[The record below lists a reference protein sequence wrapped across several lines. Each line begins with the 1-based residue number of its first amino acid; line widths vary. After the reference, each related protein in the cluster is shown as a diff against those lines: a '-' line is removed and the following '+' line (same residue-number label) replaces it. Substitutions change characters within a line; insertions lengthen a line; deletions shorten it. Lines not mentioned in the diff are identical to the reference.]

1 MSENKFK
8 WHKYLEE
15 FPPKEGLYLVTID
28 DDGKD
33 EIDVLEYPDGFVYP
47 NDYLPR
53 TFITAWAELPEPYK
67 EQKNDKR
74 RID

>member
-15 FPPKEGLYLVTID
+15 FPLKEGLYLVTID

-53 TFITAWAELPEPYK
+53 TFITA
-67 EQKNDKR
+67 
-74 RID
+74 

>member
-15 FPPKEGLYLVTID
+15 LQLKEGLYLVTID

-33 EIDVLEYPDGFVYP
+33 EIVVLYFLFLFVFF

-53 TFITAWAELPEPYK
+53 TFRTAWAELPEPYK
-67 EQKNDKR
+67 EQENDQR
-74 RID
+74 RTN